1 MGPIANSNTASNL
14 KVYFGQISTENHLT
28 PVNIEVRQMSA
39 ITMMANILRRQLSA
53 RGLNP
58 PSEEDC
64 EAIVSAMF
72 DGTNKLSRIIEA
84 VPAPSIVGDNNETPK

>member
-1 MGPIANSNTASNL
+1 MTA
-14 KVYFGQISTENHLT
+14 IS
-28 PVNIEVRQMSA
+28 V
-39 ITMMANILRRQLSA
+39 MANILRRPLFA

-72 DGTNKLSRIIEA
+72 DGAAKLGRLTKG
-84 VPAPSIVGDNNETPK
+84 PAEFREDRVDQPKAKK